1 MSYPPARYTA
11 PTGSVSAT
19 LRPATTPPDLI
30 GDRSAIGYLATQVS
44 TSGEFG
50 LYHYAMNALPSG
62 PDPHFHRAISESFY
76 ILSGTVRL
84 YDGIRWIDAT
94 TGDYL
99 YVPPGGI
106 HAFRNDSGQPA
117 AMLLLFAP
125 GAPRERYFEELAER
139 ARSGQPWTDDE
150 LADLLHRHDQYP
162 APYADPSH
170 NPR

>member
-19 LRPATTPPDLI
+19 LRPGTTPPDLVS
-30 GDRSAIGYLATQVS
+30 DRSAIGYLATQVT

-62 PDPHFHRAISESFY
+62 PDPHFHRTISESFY

-84 YDGIRWIDAT
+84 YDGTRWIDAT

-99 YVPPGGI
+99 YVSPGGI
-106 HAFRNDSGQPA
+106 
-117 AMLLLFAP
+117 
-125 GAPRERYFEELAER
+125 RERYFEELAER
-139 ARSGQPWTDDE
+139 GRSGRPWTDEE
-150 LADLLHRHDQYP
+150 LAELLRRHDQYP

-170 NPR
+170 DPR

>member
-1 MSYPPARYTA
+1 MSYPPVRYTA
-11 PTGSVSAT
+11 LTGSFSAT
-19 LRPATTPPDLI
+19 LRPATTPPDLV

-62 PDPHFHRAISESFY
+62 PGPHFHRTISESFY

-84 YDGIRWIDAT
+84 FDAT

-125 GAPRERYFEELAER
+125 GAPREHYFEALAER
-139 ARSGQPWTDDE
+139 ARSEEPWTDEE
-150 LADLLHRHDQYP
+150 LADLLRRHDQYP
-162 APYADPSH
+162 AAYADPSH
-170 NPR
+170 EPR